1 MTTLIQSVEARYGVG
16 VYDPNKTPT
25 PEYFPKAKPL
35 YVDAPNVDRVVEH
48 GEWCASKCV
57 YPENEQRVLGII
69 EEHLNG

>member
-16 VYDPNKTPT
+16 VYDPKKTP
-25 PEYFPKAKPL
+25 PVENLPQAKPL
-35 YVDAPNVDRVVEH
+35 YTRPSNVDPVVEH

-57 YPENEQRVLGII
+57 YPENEARVLRII